1 MNNAYLC
8 GISASLE
15 GLEAMTNPS
24 RQAHW
29 ENVYETKG
37 EREVSWFQESP
48 APSLELIVLVGAT
61 PSSAIIDI
69 GGGASRLVDGLLA
82 QGYRD
87 LTVLDLSSAALATA
101 RERLARDA
109 DRAKWVVA
117 DVTTWRPSERYDVW
131 HDRAAFH
138 FLNAPEEQAAYVGC
152 LRQALKPGGHAIIGT
167 FALDG
172 PEKCSGLP
180 VTRHSAKTIGELL
193 GPDFKLVDNRRHQH
207 ATPWQSVQNFQ
218 FSTFVRIRALSSEV
232 GTGFA

>member
-1 MNNAYLC
+1 LDRRR
-8 GISASLE
+8 E
-15 GLEAMTNPS
+15 DEAMTGAS

-48 APSLELIVLVGAT
+48 VPSLELIGLAGAT
-61 PSSAIIDI
+61 PASAIVDI
-69 GGGASRLVDGLLA
+69 GGGASRLVDSLLA

-101 RERLARDA
+101 RERLGNDA
-109 DRAKWVVA
+109 DRVKWIVA
-117 DVTTWRPSERYDVW
+117 DVTTWQPLERYEVW

-138 FLNAPEEQAAYVGC
+138 FLNAHEEQMAYVEC
-152 LRQALKPGGHAIIGT
+152 LRRALKIGGHAIIGT

-172 PEKCSGLP
+172 PEKCSGLT
-180 VTRHSAKTIGELL
+180 VTRHSAETIGKLL
-193 GPDFKLVDNRRHQH
+193 GPGFSLVESRRHQH

-218 FSTFVRIRALSSEV
+218 FSTFVKLS
-232 GTGFA
+232 

>member
-1 MNNAYLC
+1 MEKRNLSKNRLQP
-8 GISASLE
+8 GRTK
-15 GLEAMTNPS
+15 AMIESS

-29 ENVYETKG
+29 ENVYQTKG

-48 APSLELIVLVGAT
+48 APSLELIALAGAT
-61 PSSAIIDI
+61 PFSAIVDI
-69 GGGASRLVDGLLA
+69 GGGASRLVDSLLR

-87 LTVLDLSSAALATA
+87 LTVLDLSCAALATA
-101 RERLARDA
+101 RERLACDA
-109 DRAKWVVA
+109 DRVKWVVA
-117 DVTTWRPSERYDVW
+117 DVTTWQPLEQYDIW

-138 FLNAPEEQAAYVGC
+138 FLNAPEDRSAYGGH

-180 VTRHSAKTIGELL
+180 VTRHSAETIGELL
-193 GPDFKLVDNRRHQH
+193 GPDFKLLDERRHQH

-218 FSTFVRIRALSSEV
+218 FSTFVKIS
-232 GTGFA
+232 